1 MKRVLVTGVGG
12 NVGQYLAKY
21 LYENGYYV
29 IGIYRNQIPN
39 LELNE
44 LLQMDL
50 SKKELHMEAV
60 DVIIHAAAS
69 IVGKAEQLIEDN
81 INSTKNLL
89 RYAEEKA
96 VKQFVYLSTVSVY
109 GNVSGKL
116 TVYSDIINPS
126 LYGTTKYL
134 AENLVK
140 ESKILDRMIVGL
152 PRMLG
157 PFVDLENTKNSG
169 FLAMA
174 KKILLGENVACFI
187 PNSHYNNFMHVEDL
201 AKFLHGFITTV
212 NSGYR
217 KVLLGTDEE
226 LCMFDILQ
234 IMKEAVQSKSE
245 IYKAKDELQTRN
257 PACALISIQD
267 AVEIGYHPMRAREV
281 LRKFMVEMYNGVGM
295 K

>member
-1 MKRVLVTGVGG
+1 MKRILVTGVGG

-21 LYENGYYV
+21 LHEAGYYV
-29 IGIYRNQIPN
+29 IGVYRNRTPN

-50 SKKELHMEAV
+50 SKKELHIEAV
-60 DVIIHAAAS
+60 DVIIHAAAT

-89 RYAEEKA
+89 RYAEENE
-96 VKQFVYLSTVSVY
+96 VKQFIYLSTVSVY

-126 LYGTTKYL
+126 LYGTTKWF

-169 FLAMA
+169 FLMMA
-174 KKILLGENVACFI
+174 KKILFGENVTCFI
-187 PNSHYNNFMHVEDL
+187 SNSHYNNFMHVEDL
-201 AKFLHGFITTV
+201 AKFLDVLITTV

-217 KVLLGTDEE
+217 KVLLGTAEE
-226 LCMFDILQ
+226 LSMFDILQ
-234 IMKEAVQSKSE
+234 IMKESVQSKSE
-245 IYKAKDELQTRN
+245 ISRVEDKLQTRN
-257 PACALISIQD
+257 SACALISIQD
-267 AVEIGYHPMRAREV
+267 AVEIGYQSMKAQEV
-281 LRKFMVEMYNGVGM
+281 LRKFMIEMYNDIEM